1 MRQNSPT
8 IFTKVSDA
16 NIDISIID
24 KYFRDLVFSELTC
37 TCPQLPEAGPEASQP
52 QCSEPSSRGAEAW
65 DGCGVEIE
73 SLLKFYRDPE
83 KILNS

>member
-24 KYFRDLVFSELTC
+24 KYFRDSVFSKLTC
-37 TCPQLPEAGPEASQP
+37 TCPQRPEAGPEAFQP
-52 QCSEPSSRGAEAW
+52 QCSEPSSTGVEAW

-73 SLLKFYRDPE
+73 SLLKFCRDPA
-83 KILNS
+83 KNT